1 MINLAVF
8 YHDLPLLIFT
18 VLSQT
23 AIGFILAFSCYRCY
37 MRKANTPLTSVRE
50 NLVIITALI
59 FGGAGLI
66 ASVFHVGHPLEVYRM
81 IAHLGVAWLSNEVL
95 FYGLFLFCLAS
106 ALFFNKK
113 FIIAASI
120 FGLLTI
126 FSSSL
131 TYAPPAFTAFYNA
144 VPFALFSFTTLILG
158 CSLLSWF
165 VKDTEKKTL
174 WLFTLIVLC
183 VGLVVYLILPCVWA
197 SGDTISM
204 LTAKSWIGSPLYWG
218 GLFVGYL
225 LPIVLLFKTRKL
237 LKVTFIL
244 CLAGELILRAVFF
257 YNTIHTAT
265 NIGNIY

>member
-23 AIGFILAFSCYRCY
+23 AIGLILALSCYRYY
-37 MRKANTPLTSVRE
+37 MRKAGTPLTSVKE
-50 NLVIITALI
+50 GVVITMAIA

-81 IAHLGVAWLSNEVL
+81 IAHLGIAWLSNEVL

-106 ALFFNKK
+106 ALFFKK
-113 FIIAASI
+113 TFIIPASI
-120 FGLLTI
+120 FGILTI

-131 TYAPPAFTAFYNA
+131 TYAPPAFTALYNA

-165 VKDTEKKTL
+165 VKDTEQKTL

-197 SGDTISM
+197 SGDTITM
-204 LTAKSWIGSPLYWG
+204 LTAKSWISSPLYWG
-218 GLFVGYL
+218 GLVIGYL
-225 LPIVLLFKTRKL
+225 IPAILLFKTRKL
-237 LKVTFIL
+237 LKVTFLL
-244 CLAGELILRAVFF
+244 CLVGELALRAVFF